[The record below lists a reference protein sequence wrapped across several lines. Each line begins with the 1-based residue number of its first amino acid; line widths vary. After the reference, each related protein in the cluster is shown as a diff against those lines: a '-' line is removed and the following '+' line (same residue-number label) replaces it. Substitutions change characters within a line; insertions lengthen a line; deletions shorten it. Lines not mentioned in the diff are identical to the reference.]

1 MHSDG
6 NFDKSAYD
14 KASPCQ
20 EHGIHMTTPPNNQEI
35 ELKLALELNQVDA
48 FRRLM
53 ARRRS
58 QPSRQE
64 LQTYYFDTPEL
75 ALGDLGMALRLR
87 RSGKRWIQTLKTEGN
102 RTGGLSVRAE
112 YETPVSGHALDL
124 SRLPQQALEQIPQAL
139 REQLVPVF
147 ETRFVRTAWLLPG
160 QRGARIEVAL
170 DVGEVCAGGRVLP
183 VCEIELELKAGR
195 SDALFDLALFL
206 AERMPMLPLDASKAE
221 RGAMLARDMAH
232 APVKAGSLTLA
243 RDMIA
248 EDGFAAICAAC
259 LAHFQANLPGLLLPL
274 PNPPPQAGPRYPAGV
289 EGVNARPEPI
299 DGDPEYLHQAR
310 VALRRLRAG
319 LRLYRNSCPLPAG
332 ESDGLQAGL
341 RALAAALG
349 PARDWDVLCLETLP
363 AIQPHFA
370 DADEWGQFAAA
381 AEAQRRAMRQD
392 MLSAIRQ
399 ANPGRWLLQFHRW
412 LAEHGWRENPESRL
426 AQLESLSRFA
436 AQALHKGRR
445 RIRRMGRNFSRLTPE
460 QRHALRIAIKRQRYA
475 AEFFRNLYPEQ
486 ASARYVRAL
495 ALAQDALGRANDARV
510 AKDRLHDMRDSG
522 CAFAVG
528 FADGWLARQ
537 ALETPPRKI
546 ARQVQAIMQWK
557 CYW

>member
-1 MHSDG
+1 MIRHAHAGNMTFIMQRPFLTMHHST
-6 NFDKSAYD
+6 
-14 KASPCQ
+14 
-20 EHGIHMTTPPNNQEI
+20 MTAPPNNQET
-35 ELKLALELNQVDA
+35 ELKLALDENDVDA

-58 QPSRQE
+58 QPTRQE
-64 LQTYYFDTPEL
+64 LRTYYFDTPEL
-75 ALGDLGMALRLR
+75 ALSDLGMALRLR
-87 RSGKRWIQTLKTEGN
+87 RSGKRWIQTLKTEGD
-102 RTGGLSVRAE
+102 RAGGLSVRAE

-124 SRLPQQALEQIPQAL
+124 SQLQEAALEQIPQAL

-170 DVGEVCAGGRVLP
+170 DVGDVRTGGHILP
-183 VCEIELELKAGR
+183 VCEIELELKSGH

-206 AERMPMLPLDASKAE
+206 AERMSLLPLDTSKAE
-221 RGAMLARDMAH
+221 RGAMLARGMAH
-232 APVKAGSLTLA
+232 VPVKAAALALA

-248 EDGFAAICAAC
+248 EDGFAAISAAC
-259 LAHFQANLPGLLLPL
+259 LGQFQANLPGLLS
-274 PNPPPQAGPRYPAGV
+274 
-289 EGVNARPEPI
+289 EE
-299 DGDPEYLHQAR
+299 DPEYLHQAR

-332 ESDGLQAGL
+332 ELQAGL

-370 DADEWGQFAAA
+370 DVGEWGHFAAA
-381 AEAQRRAMRQD
+381 AEAQRRAMRQE
-392 MLSAIRQ
+392 MIAAIRQ

-412 LAEHGWRENPESRL
+412 LAAHGWRENPACRL

-445 RIRRMGRNFSRLTPE
+445 RIRRMGRDFSHLSPE

-510 AKDRLHDMRDSG
+510 AQDRLHDMRDSN

-546 ARQVQAIMQWK
+546 ARQVHALMQWK